1 MPTCGKVGPMLE
13 LKYNLMSS
21 AVIGSHAGCDRVA
34 SWVGVPGNG
43 EGIDQYW
50 GHVLHCD
57 IIVMLY

>member
-1 MPTCGKVGPMLE
+1 MLE

-34 SWVGVPGNG
+34 SWVGMPGNG

-50 GHVLHCD
+50 GHKWESQKDFPLRKNC
-57 IIVMLY
+57 